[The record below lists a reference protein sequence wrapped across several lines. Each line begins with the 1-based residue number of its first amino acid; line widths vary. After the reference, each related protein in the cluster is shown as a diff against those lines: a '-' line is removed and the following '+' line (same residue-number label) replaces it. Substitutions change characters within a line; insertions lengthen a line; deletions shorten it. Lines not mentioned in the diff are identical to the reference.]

1 MTLGS
6 ARRTIA
12 AMLKLAA
19 FADEIS
25 PDLDE
30 QIRVCRANDVT
41 HFELRGVNKLNVLDF
56 PKDLRHEIRAKLR
69 DNGMGVVSIGSPIGK
84 AKINE
89 PWDEHSDRFKTAV
102 ELAEFFGAPLVR
114 IFSYYPPDPAEDVR
128 KYRDEVVRR
137 MRAKVDY
144 ISTVGVTLV
153 HENEKDIYGD
163 RGQYCLDLMRA
174 VESPKL
180 RCAFDFANFVQV
192 GERPRDNWPL
202 LKPYTVHIHIKDATF
217 GDGTAAGG
225 GSPAGGGGTGRVVP
239 AGEGDGDVAAILTD
253 AYQSGYR
260 GFLSL
265 EPHLKVAGHSHGET
279 GPELFKVAA
288 DALKKLC
295 RQTGVPL
302 AGA

>member
-1 MTLGS
+1 
-6 ARRTIA
+6 
-12 AMLKLAA
+12 MLKLAA

-41 HFELRGVNKLNVLDF
+41 HFELRGVNRLNVLDF
-56 PKDLRHEIRAKLR
+56 PKDLRREIRDKLR
-69 DNGMGVVSIGSPIGK
+69 DNGMGVASIGSPVGK
-84 AKINE
+84 SKINE
-89 PWDEHSDRFKTAV
+89 SWDRESDRFKVAV
-102 ELAEFFGAPLVR
+102 ELAEFFGAPFVR
-114 IFSYYPPDPAEDVR
+114 IFSYYAPDPAEDVR

-144 ISTVGVTLV
+144 LATVENVTIV
-153 HENEKDIYGD
+153 HENERDIYGD

-174 VESPKL
+174 VESPRL
-180 RCAFDFANFVQV
+180 RCAFDFANFGLL

-202 LKPYTVHIHIKDATF
+202 LKPYTAHFHIKDCRMSS
-217 GDGTAAGG
+217 GQI
-225 GSPAGGGGTGRVVP
+225 VP
-239 AGEGDGDVAAILTD
+239 AGEGDGDIATILPD

-288 DALKKLC
+288 EALKKLC
-295 RQTGVPL
+295 REAGVPL
-302 AGA
+302 AEAATA